1 MKSRGFDVVRFPW
14 RSLNTL
20 WWVLASRAGF
30 AQAVTPDPQLPPVA
44 TVPIQAPPPTYSGWV
59 LLLAGI
65 ALLLLVVAGVR
76 LVMNGLR
83 SSRHHR
89 HRGHNSPD
97 QH

>member
-1 MKSRGFDVVRFPW
+1 MARFPW
-14 RSLNTL
+14 QSLTGMGWL
-20 WWVLASRAGF
+20 LSSAVGF
-30 AQAVTPDPQLPPVA
+30 AQAVAPDPELPPVVP
-44 TVPIQAPPPTYSGWV
+44 VPIQTPPPTYSGWV

-76 LVMNGLR
+76 LVINGLR

-89 HRGHNSPD
+89 HRGDRSSN

>member
-1 MKSRGFDVVRFPW
+1 MARFSW
-14 RSLNTL
+14 RSLAATL
-20 WWVLASRAGF
+20 LVLASRIGL
-30 AQAVTPDPQLPPVA
+30 AQTTPDSNLPPV
-44 TVPIQAPPPTYSGWV
+44 TPVPIQAPPPTYSVWV

-89 HRGHNSPD
+89 HRGNHSPN
-97 QH
+97 QN